1 MVLCRIVKEDVCF
14 VILNNTFKTN
24 KKSHLQLLPESVFV
38 CYFVFFIYNIFM
50 KNNQTNKIAL
60 INHGCAKNLV
70 DSELMLG
77 LLAQNGFD
85 ITLNDDEADIVII
98 NTCSFIHDA
107 ERESVQ
113 SIIETASKGKKII
126 IAGCLAQ
133 KHQDELK
140 KAVPEAVAMLGTSD
154 LEKIVDAVKS
164 AALNKD
170 YFCAV
175 SKEPVYIYP
184 ENAQRQQITV
194 GASSYVKIAE
204 GCNYNCGYCVIP
216 KLRGPYRS
224 RTIENIVKEAKELGQ
239 KGVSEIVL
247 IAQDTTAYGIDLYKK
262 PSLAKLL
269 KELNK
274 LEEINWIRVMYT
286 YPSMFDDELIETY
299 AKCDKVVKYVDIPL
313 QHSHPEML
321 KAMRRPVMDYRLFIE
336 KLRKKIKDVAIRTT
350 FIVGYPGETQEMF
363 DHLYEFTKWAKFDKM
378 GAFEFSREKD
388 TYADTLPSQIP
399 SRIKKQRR
407 NKLMKLQ
414 KQISLEVNQTF
425 IGKEI
430 PCIIESITDEGTTI
444 ARSYRDA
451 PEVDG
456 LVYIKNDELLVPG
469 DIEIVKITGCDD
481 YDLYGVMD

>member
-1 MVLCRIVKEDVCF
+1 MSD
-14 VILNNTFKTN
+14 N
-24 KKSHLQLLPESVFV
+24 KNH
-38 CYFVFFIYNIFM
+38 
-50 KNNQTNKIAL
+50 KIAL

-113 SIIETASKGKKII
+113 SIIETSDKGKKII
-126 IAGCLAQ
+126 ITGCLPQ

-140 KAVPEAVAMLGTSD
+140 KAVPEAAAMLGTSD
-154 LEKIVDAVKS
+154 IEKIVEAVK
-164 AALNKD
+164 AAQQNKE
-170 YFCAV
+170 YFCSI
-175 SKEPVYIYP
+175 SKEPVYTYP

-204 GCNYNCGYCVIP
+204 GCNYQCGYCVIP

-224 RTIENIVKEAKELGQ
+224 RTIENIVKEVKELGK

-269 KELNK
+269 NELNK
-274 LEEINWIRVMYT
+274 IEDINWIRVMYT
-286 YPSMFDDELIETY
+286 YPSMFDDELIDAY
-299 AKCDKVVKYVDIPL
+299 ANCEKVVKYVDIPL

-336 KLRKKIKDVAIRTT
+336 KLRNKIQDVAIRTT

-363 DHLYEFTKWAKFDKM
+363 EHLYEFTKWAKFDKM
-378 GAFEFSREKD
+378 GAFEFSREKG

-414 KQISLEVNQTF
+414 NKISLEVNKTF
-425 IGKEI
+425 IGKEL

-456 LVYIKNDELLVPG
+456 LVYINTDELLVPG
-469 DIEIVKITGCDD
+469 DIETVKITGCDD
-481 YDLYGVMD
+481 YDLYGVLD

>member
-1 MVLCRIVKEDVCF
+1 MK
-14 VILNNTFKTN
+14 
-24 KKSHLQLLPESVFV
+24 
-38 CYFVFFIYNIFM
+38 
-50 KNNQTNKIAL
+50 KNNQKIAL

-77 LLAQNGFD
+77 MLAQEGFD

-107 ERESVQ
+107 ETESVQ
-113 SIIETASKGKKII
+113 SIVEAAEKGKKII
-126 IAGCLAQ
+126 ITGCLPQ
-133 KHQDELK
+133 KHKHELK
-140 KAVPEAVAMLGTSD
+140 KAVPETAAMLGTSD
-154 LEKIVDAVKS
+154 ISEIVEAVK
-164 AALNKD
+164 AAASEQNT
-170 YFCAV
+170 YFCSV
-175 SKEPVYIYP
+175 SENPIYNYP

-194 GASSYVKIAE
+194 GSSSYIKIAD
-204 GCNYNCGYCVIP
+204 GCNYQCGYCIIP

-224 RTIENIVKEAKELGQ
+224 RPIENIIEEAQQLAK

-274 LEEINWIRVMYT
+274 IEEINWIRVMYT
-286 YPSMFDDELIETY
+286 YPSMFDDELIDAY
-299 AKCDKVVKYVDIPL
+299 ADCEKVVKYVDIPL

-321 KAMRRPVMDYRLFIE
+321 KSMKRPVSNYKAFIE
-336 KLRKKIKDVAIRTT
+336 KLRERIKGVAIRTT

-363 DHLYEFTKWAKFDKM
+363 EDLYEFTKWAKFDKM
-378 GAFEFSREKD
+378 GAFEFSKEKG
-388 TYADTLPSQIP
+388 TYAYGLKGQIP
-399 SRIKKQRR
+399 ARIKKQRK

-414 KQISLEVNQTF
+414 QKISLEVNKSF

-430 PCIIESITDEGTTI
+430 PCIIESVANDGTII

-456 LVYIKNDELLVPG
+456 LVYITTDERPVPG
-469 DIEIVKITGCDD
+469 DIETVKITGCDE
-481 YDLYGVMD
+481 YDLYGKL